1 MVRGYS
7 FRLRRWLWIFLLAAV
22 SVSGCTGGAGQ
33 ITLAV
38 TNDSGLPIQAVVVR
52 FTGGA
57 AQFGAL
63 KVGERQEATIKP
75 AGESHIEL
83 DIYPAGGKVELRQV
97 DTYFEEGYKGKIEII
112 LNEGF
117 VVHTSGQLSVR

>member
-1 MVRGYS
+1 MARVYS
-7 FRLRRWLWIFLLAAV
+7 FRLPRWFWVFLLVAV
-22 SVSGCTGGAGQ
+22 SVSGCTGAGQ

-38 TNDSGLPIQAVVVR
+38 TNNSGQPIQAVVAR

-63 KVGERQEATIKP
+63 KVGERQETTIKP

-97 DTYFEEGYKGKIEII
+97 DTYFEEGYRGKIEII